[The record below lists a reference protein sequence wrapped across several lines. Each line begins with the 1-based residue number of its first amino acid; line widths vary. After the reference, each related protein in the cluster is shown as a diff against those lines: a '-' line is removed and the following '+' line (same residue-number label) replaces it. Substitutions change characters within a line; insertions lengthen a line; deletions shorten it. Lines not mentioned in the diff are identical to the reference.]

1 MGICIGGVSNVQS
14 LLLARV
20 RHWVNRKAAEA
31 PSSHQSQT
39 CRLESAVTE
48 SRCGEG
54 LSNRSCAWGGCSMAA
69 HATECASGLCSRLS
83 KLPVGHLPME
93 MAPLFKLQARQPSV
107 WEPEEATEH
116 AARAST

>member
-1 MGICIGGVSNVQS
+1 
-14 LLLARV
+14 
-20 RHWVNRKAAEA
+20 
-31 PSSHQSQT
+31 
-39 CRLESAVTE
+39 
-48 SRCGEG
+48 
-54 LSNRSCAWGGCSMAA
+54 MAA

-107 WEPEEATEH
+107 WEPEEAKEH